1 MTQQEYE
8 QKRLEGWENFCQ
20 DNPAYDYPYCHRIY
34 DIGFDRAFAILGNES
49 KQIIDKPKIN
59 QVIDSRKKNRLLIAA
74 QLESAMII
82 NDNLW
87 CQYGHYG
94 METDFAKLALRF
106 ADALLSESEEGG
118 AK

>member
-8 QKRLEGWENFCQ
+8 QKRLEGWEKFRQ
-20 DNPAYDYPYCHRIY
+20 DNPAYNYPYCHRIY
-34 DIGFDRAFAILGNES
+34 EIGFDRAAAILGNES
-49 KQIIDKPKIN
+49 NPIIDKPKIN
-59 QVIDSRKKNRLLIAA
+59 EVIDSRKKIRLLIAA

-94 METDFAKLALRF
+94 MEKDFAELAVRF
-106 ADALLSESEEGG
+106 ADALLSESEKGG